1 SQCYHSSYRYNVA
14 FTLWTLFEATVLC
27 LNAIC
32 DLNEERFLAKVGWA
46 SWQNVQG
53 FGEPPTVKSQI
64 LNLIRS
70 IRTVA
75 RIPLIFLNIVTII
88 VNNWCLGERND

>member
-1 SQCYHSSYRYNVA
+1 MFLLVYWNILLN
-14 FTLWTLFEATVLC
+14 FC
-27 LNAIC
+27 LNIVT
-32 DLNEERFLAKVGWA
+32 VGWA

-75 RIPLIFLNIVTII
+75 
-88 VNNWCLGERND
+88 

>member
-1 SQCYHSSYRYNVA
+1 MA
-14 FTLWTLFEATVLC
+14 FTLWTLFEASLLC
-27 LNAIC
+27 LNAVC
-32 DLNEERFLAKVGWA
+32 VLNEERFLAKVGWA

-53 FGEPPTVKSQI
+53 FGESPTMKAQL

-75 RIPLIFLNIVTII
+75 RVPLIFLNIVIMIMKI
-88 VNNWCLGERND
+88 VLG

>member
-1 SQCYHSSYRYNVA
+1 MA
-14 FTLWTLFEATVLC
+14 FTLWTLFEATLLC

-32 DLNEERFLAKVGWA
+32 VLNEERFLAKVGWI

-53 FGEPPTVKSQI
+53 FGERPTMKAQ
-64 LNLIRS
+64 LTNLVRS

-75 RIPLIFLNIVTII
+75 RVPLIFLNIV
-88 VNNWCLGERND
+88 VMVMKLVLG